1 VFGIDNKNDVQ
12 ELAHKTVDFMTAH
25 PRRTMA
31 AIAVGAS
38 LALSFAV
45 ATIDGGGQAQL
56 TFALQKS
63 YNNQQNSQFDFSP

>member
-1 VFGIDNKNDVQ
+1 LALTTKMLKK
-12 ELAHKTVDFMTAH
+12 LAHKTVDFMAAH
-25 PRRTMA
+25 PRLTMA

-56 TFALQKS
+56 AFARQS
-63 YNNQQNSQFDFSP
+63 IHQH

>member
-1 VFGIDNKNDVQ
+1 
-12 ELAHKTVDFMTAH
+12 
-25 PRRTMA
+25 MA